1 MATLPGVPQPTAD
14 GGGELPYESS
24 VVVVAYGTPELD
36 LTWVPTD
43 AEVIVVNN
51 DQRLDRGRLEVS
63 TDHLVWL
70 PYEGNVGFGAGVN
83 RALRHARGRRTI
95 LCNPDCYPS
104 RAHYAL
110 LAEGKEDEVVVIA
123 QVDRQGR
130 PGSVVSR
137 YPTPLSLLFTV
148 LRLGRLAPRGSLLRR
163 LVTPVLGAWG
173 RAHQGSLT
181 TLRDVDRCPLSEYWV
196 AASLCSVDTERLRS
210 VGGFD
215 EKFFLYREDVDLC
228 RRLAARHPGMIIT
241 VPECEPARHDVGG
254 TSSTKR
260 DKRRVL
266 SARWESAA
274 YYCSLQGGAA
284 WWAVGFFCRAGSLVL
299 RLVYRGAPG

>member
-1 MATLPGVPQPTAD
+1 MPQPTAD

-24 VVVVAYGTPELD
+24 VVVVAYGTDELD

-51 DQRLDRGRLEVS
+51 DQRLDRDRLEVS

-70 PYEGNVGFGAGVN
+70 PCEGNLGFGAGVN
-83 RALRHARGRRTI
+83 RALRHVGGRRTI

-104 RAHYAL
+104 RAHYDL
-110 LAEGKEDEVVVIA
+110 LAGGKDDEVVAVA

-130 PGSVVSR
+130 PGAVVSR

-163 LVTPVLGAWG
+163 LLTPALGAWG
-173 RAHQGSLT
+173 RAHQGSLGT
-181 TLRDVDRCPLSEYWV
+181 HREVDRYPLAEYWV

-228 RRLAARHPGMIIT
+228 RRLAARHPGMTIT
-241 VPECEPARHDVGG
+241 LPECQPARHDVGG

-260 DKRRVL
+260 DKRRVR

-274 YYCSLQGGAA
+274 YYCSLQDGAA
-284 WWAVGFFCRAGSLVL
+284 WRAVDYFCRAGCLVL
-299 RLVYRGAPG
+299 RMVPGGG

>member
-1 MATLPGVPQPTAD
+1 VPQPTAD
-14 GGGELPYESS
+14 GGGELPLESS
-24 VVVVAYGTPELD
+24 VVVVAYGTAELD
-36 LTWVPTD
+36 LTWVPAE

-51 DQRLDRGRLEVS
+51 DQRLTRGNLKAS
-63 TDHLVWL
+63 TEHQVWL
-70 PYEGNVGFGAGVN
+70 AYEGNVGFGAGVN

-104 RAHYAL
+104 GAHYAL
-110 LAEGKEDEVVVIA
+110 LAEGKDDEVVVIP
-123 QVDRQGR
+123 QVDRSGR

-137 YPTPLSLLFTV
+137 YPTPLSLMFTV

-163 LVTPVLGAWG
+163 LFSPVLGAWG

-181 TLRDVDRCPLSEYWV
+181 THRGLARYPLADYWV
-196 AASLCSVDTERLRS
+196 AASLCSFDTERLRS

-228 RRLAARHPGMIIT
+228 RRLAARHPGTTVT
-241 VPECEPARHDVGG
+241 VPDCEPARHDVGG
-254 TSSTKR
+254 TTSTKR

-274 YYCSLQGGAA
+274 YYCSLQDGAA
-284 WWAVGFFCRAGSLVL
+284 WRAVGCFCRAGCLVL
-299 RLVYRGAPG
+299 RVLSGVAARR